1 MPQSGMGVFIKSPV
15 NLKCSTCGK
24 IGTARV
30 LSAASGKPRAAEV
43 PEGFLIRLAQ
53 DLSFEI
59 ACSCGT
65 GAHQFKFPAGSSSN
79 NPTIG
84 LKGTGWRQP
93 WALWLRRQLGGAGLV
108 VKPNGQG
115 PALRRSRSIPR
126 GSPTAGR
133 HLDL

>member
-1 MPQSGMGVFIKSPV
+1 MGVFIKSPV

-53 DLSFEI
+53 DLTFEI
-59 ACSCGT
+59 ACLCGT
-65 GAHQFKFPAGSSSN
+65 GAHRFKPPMTSSGRPN

-84 LKGTGWRQP
+84 LKGSGWQQG
-93 WALWLRRQLGGAGLV
+93 WAFWLRRQLGGAHS
-108 VKPNGQG
+108 
-115 PALRRSRSIPR
+115 AS
-126 GSPTAGR
+126 T
-133 HLDL
+133 D